1 MDLDS
6 VRASR
11 HCKKLPIQKLSC
23 TLQARQR
30 GRGKEA
36 RSFQNIYKVRV
47 LDLADDWLK
56 TQAKI
61 FLWFGNLRGVVGT
74 DSLLH
79 RCVY

>member
-30 GRGKEA
+30 GRGKEGPPCGKEHGRRDGA
-36 RSFQNIYKVRV
+36 PEEPVSVTATCSDAAALSQ
-47 LDLADDWLK
+47 
-56 TQAKI
+56 
-61 FLWFGNLRGVVGT
+61 GV
-74 DSLLH
+74 H
-79 RCVY
+79 